1 MCPHTAIYVSSY
13 CHICVLILL
22 YTCPHTVI
30 YVSSYCCIYVSSYF
44 HIRVLI
50 LQPASASS
58 SWARSLSSSCCLI
71 LSCEAVSNPV
81 CWQHAAAYVSIRQH
95 TSAYVSIGEAVSD
108 PICWSYSSSQHTSSY
123 NSIRQHTA
131 ACGSMRQHTAAYGSI
146 RQHGK
151 TFWSYSSSTQAS

>member
-22 YTCPHTVI
+22 YTCPHTAI
-30 YVSSYCCIYVSSYF
+30 YVSSYCY
-44 HIRVLI
+44 IRVLI

-71 LSCEAVSNPV
+71 LSCEAVSNPI
-81 CWQHAAAYVSIRQH
+81 CWQHAAAYVSIRQN
-95 TSAYVSIGEAVSD
+95 TSAYVNIGEAVSK

-131 ACGSMRQHTAAYGSI
+131 AYGSI
-146 RQHGK
+146 RQHAAAYVSMAKPFGR
-151 TFWSYSSSTQAS
+151 TLPPPRRHSDQ